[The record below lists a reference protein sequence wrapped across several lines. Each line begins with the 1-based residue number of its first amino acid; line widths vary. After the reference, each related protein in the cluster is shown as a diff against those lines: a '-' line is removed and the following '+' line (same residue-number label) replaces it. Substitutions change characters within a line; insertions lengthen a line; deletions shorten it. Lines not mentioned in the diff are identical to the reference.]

1 MTASERKVEAVTY
14 IISEYNRQKEMD
26 WVNNYVSL
34 ETFMKLHLERID
46 EVLKKQQ

>member
-1 MTASERKVEAVTY
+1 MTASERKVEAITY
-14 IISEYNRQKEMD
+14 IIAEYNRQKEMD